1 MQSIM
6 KALLIIAAM
15 LIFAMILT
23 AIDGLTAGR
32 KEKINLNDTV
42 SIQQGLAHYRDL
54 ED

>member
-1 MQSIM
+1 
-6 KALLIIAAM
+6 M
-15 LIFAMILT
+15 LIFAMILK